1 MPSFFKDLNIRR
13 RSKASFKTATTNG
26 SSENTSSNDNAS
38 DDHPP
43 PNKSSSTLNSLFD
56 QQSPPTTLSSLK
68 SRSSSHLPKATNG
81 AKTPPL
87 PGHRPRL
94 PSAQSNRYSLVGMP
108 PQNGEA
114 VPRPAPATSPLAPRV
129 LSVSDGSW
137 VSVICA
143 RPFPPPLPTRPPG
156 GCGAMF
162 NRSRA
167 CLH

>member
-1 MPSFFKDLNIRR
+1 MPSFFKELNIRR

-43 PNKSSSTLNSLFD
+43 PNKSSSTLNSFFD
-56 QQSPPTTLSSLK
+56 QQSPPTTLSLK
-68 SRSSSHLPKATNG
+68 SRSSSNLPKPANG

-87 PGHRPRL
+87 YGHRPRL
-94 PSAQSNRYSLVGMP
+94 PSAQSNRYSLIGMP

-114 VPRPAPATSPLAPRV
+114 IPRPAPATSPLAPRV

-137 VSVICA
+137 VSVNYV
-143 RPFPPPLPTRPPG
+143 PPPGRVLLA
-156 GCGAMF
+156 C
-162 NRSRA
+162 SRL
-167 CLH
+167 CLL